1 MIGDTVVSVI
11 IVNWNGRHHL
21 ELCLPALTQQTYAPF
36 EIILVDNGSTDGSTS
51 YVQKHFPEVR
61 VIALAENHGF
71 ARGNNIGI
79 EASTAPFV
87 ALLNNDTKPDPSW
100 LADLINTAMTDER
113 VGIVA
118 SKMLFFDRPHL
129 INSAGICLDRVGIA
143 WDRLGGMPNDDAV
156 VVEAVFGGCGGAVLY
171 RRAMLDEI
179 GLFDE
184 DYFAY
189 LEDVDLAWR
198 ASLTGW
204 RCLYVSTAVV
214 YHRHSA
220 TSVEGSP
227 FKSRLLGRN
236 KVWMILKNYPL
247 LPLLRYLPLILLYD
261 AGSVWVSLWQRRDP
275 NPLIGRLMALPGL
288 PKVLRKRAALQ
299 KKKALSGTEMLML
312 MEPVASPKNVQ
323 NRYQHLSHL

>member
-1 MIGDTVVSVI
+1 MSEFISVI

-21 ELCLPALTQQTYAPF
+21 EMCLPALAQQTYTQF
-36 EIILVDNGSTDGSTS
+36 EVILVDNGSTDDSITF
-51 YVQKHFPEVR
+51 VRTHFPEVR
-61 VIALAENHGF
+61 LITLAKNQGF

-79 EASTAPFV
+79 KASTASFV
-87 ALLNNDTKPDPSW
+87 ALLNNDTKPESTW
-100 LADLINTAMTDER
+100 LEHLVITAIKDDQ
-113 VGIVA
+113 VGMVA
-118 SKMLFFDRPHL
+118 SKMLFYDRPQL

-143 WDRLGGMPNDDAV
+143 WDRLGGMPNDDTEV
-156 VVEAVFGGCGGAVLY
+156 VKEIFGGCGGAVLY
-171 RRAMLDEI
+171 RRAMLNEI

-198 ASLTGW
+198 ARLTGW

-227 FKSRLLGRN
+227 FKSQLLGRN
-236 KVWMILKNYPL
+236 KVWTILKNYPL

-261 AGSVWVSLWQRRDP
+261 AGAVLVSLVQRRDP
-275 NPLIGRLMALPGL
+275 NPLIGRLKALPGL
-288 PKVLRKRAALQ
+288 PKILRKRTALQ
-299 KKKALSGTEMLML
+299 KKKTLSSSEMLML
-312 MEPVASPKNVQ
+312 MEPVASPKRVQ
-323 NRYQHLSHL
+323 DRYQHLSHL

>member
-1 MIGDTVVSVI
+1 MSEFVSVI

-21 ELCLPALTQQTYAPF
+21 ELCLPALAQQTHTQF
-36 EIILVDNGSTDGSTS
+36 EIILVDNSSTDDSITF
-51 YVQKHFPEVR
+51 VQSHFPEVR
-61 VIALAENHGF
+61 VISLNENQGF

-87 ALLNNDTKPDPSW
+87 ALLNNDTKPESTW
-100 LADLINTAMTDER
+100 LEQLVNTALMDER
-113 VGIVA
+113 VGMVA
-118 SKMLFFDRPHL
+118 SKMLFFDRPHI

-143 WDRLGGMPNDDAV
+143 WDRLGGQSNDDTAV
-156 VVEAVFGGCGGAVLY
+156 VEEIFGGCGGAVLY
-171 RRAMLDEI
+171 RRAMLNEI

-184 DYFAY
+184 AYFAY

-198 ASLTGW
+198 AQLAGW

-236 KVWMILKNYPL
+236 KVWTILKNYPL
-247 LPLLRYLPLILLYD
+247 APLLRYLPLIMLYD
-261 AGSVWVSLWQRRDP
+261 AGSVWVALWHRRDP

-299 KKKALSGTEMLML
+299 KKRQLSAAEMLKL
-312 MEPVASPKNVQ
+312 MEPVAAPKRVQ
-323 NRYQHLSHL
+323 DRYQHLSHL

>member
-1 MIGDTVVSVI
+1 MSPQASVI

-21 ELCLPALTQQTYAPF
+21 ELCLPALAQQTYTPF
-36 EIILVDNGSTDGSTS
+36 EIILVDNGSTDDSIT
-51 YVQKHFPEVR
+51 YVQTYFPEVR
-61 VIALAENHGF
+61 LISLDENQGF

-79 EASTAPFV
+79 KASAAPFV
-87 ALLNNDTKPDPSW
+87 ALLNHDTRPEPTW
-100 LADLINTAMTDER
+100 LADLINTVMKDER

-143 WDRLGGMPNDDAV
+143 WDRLGGMPNDGAV
-156 VVEAVFGGCGGAVLY
+156 VVEEIFGGCGGAALY

-198 ASLTGW
+198 ANLCGW

-236 KVWMILKNYPL
+236 KVWTILKNYPL
-247 LPLLRYLPLILLYD
+247 APLLRYLPLIMLYD
-261 AGSVWVSLWQRRDP
+261 AGSVWVALWQRRDP
-275 NPLIGRLMALPGL
+275 NPLIGRLLALRGL
-288 PKVLRKRAALQ
+288 PKVLRKRVTIQ
-299 KKKALSGTEMLML
+299 KKKQLSVAEMLLL
-312 MEPVASPKNVQ
+312 MEPVASPKRVQ
-323 NRYQHLSHL
+323 DRYQHLSHL